1 VIPCARLDGDGRK
14 AGARAA
20 WLVPTSR
27 ALPWR
32 PLLVVVPTL
41 AAVLAIADVAGAGP
55 APPTLLGLA
64 VALLAAAA
72 LLGLDDPAR
81 SLLAAVPTSLARRR
95 AHRLVLLVPVLAVST
110 ATLLAVAHRLDLVT
124 ATLTSGTASLAALVA
139 WGLAAGRLVER
150 WRPEL
155 VAPVAAGTP
164 IAWVVAAAALPAD
177 SAVGDL
183 VHTWSAQPWRWAA
196 TGAVA
201 WLVAGHGDP
210 C

>member
-1 VIPCARLDGDGRK
+1 MIPRARLHGEGPT

-41 AAVLAIADVAGAGP
+41 TAALAIAFVAGADP

-95 AHRLVLLVPVLAVST
+95 AHRLVLLVPVLVGAA

-124 ATLTSGTASLAALVA
+124 ATVTSGTASLAALVA

-164 IAWVVAAAALPAD
+164 IAWVLAAAALPAD
-177 SAVGDL
+177 GVVGDL
-183 VHTWSAQPWRWAA
+183 AHAWAAQPWGWAA
-196 TGAVA
+196 TGAVV

-210 C
+210 G